1 MKITSSFFDPLG
13 VLSPV
18 LVQMKVLFQMLCQEK
33 FDWDAPLPEAAR
45 REWMR
50 WLQDLQEVQ
59 RVLVPRCVYAGLEEE
74 IVSCR
79 IHGFGNASEE
89 GLLCGGVVGS

>member
-1 MKITSSFFDPLG
+1 MNKVLGLNWDCVSVEFIFKFEALLKLAEGLEPTRRYLLKITSSFFDPLG

-33 FDWDAPLPEAAR
+33 FDWDVPLPEPAR

-50 WLQDLQEVQ
+50 WLQELQEV
-59 RVLVPRCVYAGLEEE
+59 R
-74 IVSCR
+74 
-79 IHGFGNASEE
+79 
-89 GLLCGGVVGS
+89 